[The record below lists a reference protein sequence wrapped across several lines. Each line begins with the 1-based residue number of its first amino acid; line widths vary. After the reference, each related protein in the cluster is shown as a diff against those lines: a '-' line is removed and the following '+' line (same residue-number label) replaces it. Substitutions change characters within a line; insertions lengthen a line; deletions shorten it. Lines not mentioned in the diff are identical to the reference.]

1 MKTVKLM
8 VVNANEPHRQKFIG
22 QVFEATEYPKGY
34 REQYGINGRDG
45 FPNYSVNPIWSDEDL
60 TIRVGMD
67 DDGILYHLRK
77 VSKASPRKLLVRAF
91 KLYARHNGF
100 NDADVKRVGHYS
112 SVGEWARAWAD
123 MYFDKDGN
131 FVSVY
136 LDWRHNTER
145 DPCDGDEWYEFAD
158 AEISS
163 L

>member
-8 VVNANEPHRQKFIG
+8 VVNANEPHRHKLVG
-22 QVFEATEYPKGY
+22 QVFEAMECPEGY
-34 REQYGINGRDG
+34 REQYVIKGRDG

-91 KLYARHNGF
+91 KLYARYRGF
-100 NDADVKRVGHYS
+100 TDAGVKRVGSYS
-112 SVGEWARAWAD
+112 SVAEWARAWAD
-123 MYFDKDGN
+123 MYFDKEGK
-131 FVSVY
+131 FISFH
-136 LDWRHNTER
+136 LDWRHGTER
-145 DPCDGDEWYEFAD
+145 DPCDGYEWYEFAE
-158 AEISS
+158 AEIES